1 MALPT
6 RSARRASGAVR
17 RFPDLRSA
25 VRQLHRSTIVKS
37 VVGVAVLTGVGVA
50 LTVPQDLEP
59 AQALSLP
66 AANAALAQVRSQGS
80 SDSLSRSTL
89 RTGTLDALEAPDAL
103 APQPGVEVGVSGV
116 KAVAKPVE
124 KAAPK
129 TTSGGSTAPGGSGP
143 AATSSR
149 SYTLGS
155 CGGGLT
161 TNACKVYSAVKSAFG
176 ISNIGGLRPG
186 DPGDHGSGRAVD
198 VMITSQS
205 QGDAVASF
213 ALAHVGD
220 FGIKYVIWRQR
231 IWTTS
236 SPYWR
241 PMEDRGSIT
250 ANHYDHVH
258 ISVY

>member
-17 RFPDLRSA
+17 RFPDLRIA
-25 VRQLHRSTIVKS
+25 ARQLHRSAIVKS

-50 LTVPQDLEP
+50 LTVPHDLEP
-59 AQALSLP
+59 AQALGLP
-66 AANAALAQVRSQGS
+66 AANAALAEARSQTS
-80 SDSLSRSTL
+80 TQSLSRSTL
-89 RTGTLDALEAPDAL
+89 RLGTVAALEAPGAL
-103 APQPGVEVGVSGV
+103 APQPAVEVGVSGV
-116 KAVAKPVE
+116 QAVAKPVV

-129 TTSGGSTAPGGSGP
+129 STGGGSGP

-161 TNACKVYSAVKSAFG
+161 ANACKVYSAVKSAFG

-198 VMITSQS
+198 VMISSQS

-213 ALAHVGD
+213 ALAHMSD

-236 SPYWR
+236 SPFWR

-258 ISVY
+258 ISVF